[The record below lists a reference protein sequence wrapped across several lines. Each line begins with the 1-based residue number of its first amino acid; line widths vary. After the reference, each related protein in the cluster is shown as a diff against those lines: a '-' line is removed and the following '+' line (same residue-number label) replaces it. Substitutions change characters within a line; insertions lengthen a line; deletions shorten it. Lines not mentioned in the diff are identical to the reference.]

1 MTEHN
6 SESLTEPGFPRPVNV
21 EKLKPEGLE
30 ATISATDEEL
40 LVLAKQLK
48 INRLDNLSFKYQL
61 VPWKKGGV
69 EVSGV
74 VTATIEEIC
83 VVSLEPFISEIS
95 EDVKRFFER
104 QRRTNT
110 APPLLDLEVIDD
122 IDEDIPDI
130 IEDEAIDLG
139 AIAVE
144 TLALC
149 LSPYPRKPGAVF
161 EDYVESDPDKDDDTT
176 RKNPFS
182 VLKDLKKH

>member
-6 SESLTEPGFPRPVNV
+6 SENMTEPGFPRPVNV

-30 ATISATDEEL
+30 ATISAKDEEL
-40 LVLAKQLK
+40 QVLAKQLK

-83 VVSLEPFISEIS
+83 VVSLEPFISAIS

-104 QRRTNT
+104 QRGVKA
-110 APPLLDLEVIDD
+110 APPLLDLETIDD
-122 IDEDIPDI
+122 IDEDVPDI
-130 IEDEAIDLG
+130 IEDGAVDLG

-149 LSPYPRKPGAVF
+149 LSPYPRKPGAIF
-161 EDYVESDPDKDDDTT
+161 EDHVEFDPDKDDDST

-182 VLKDLKKH
+182 VLKGLKKN